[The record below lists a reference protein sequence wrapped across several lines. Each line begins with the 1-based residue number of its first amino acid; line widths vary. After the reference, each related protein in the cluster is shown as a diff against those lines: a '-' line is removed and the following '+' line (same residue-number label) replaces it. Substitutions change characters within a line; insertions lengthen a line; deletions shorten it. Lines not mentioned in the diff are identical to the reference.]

1 MRMAYGVLDIYEKVK
16 FCVLRDYY
24 RHTKVISIL
33 SNLTDSD
40 KIFLHVP
47 SC

>member
-1 MRMAYGVLDIYEKVK
+1 MAYSVLVMCEKVK
-16 FCVLRDYY
+16 FCVLRDCY
-24 RHTKVISIL
+24 RHMKVISIL
-33 SNLTDSD
+33 SNLTDSN